1 MDIQLL
7 TSFFMWCTII
17 NGSLLLFWTVI
28 YMSAPDLVF
37 RTQRRWF
44 PISQETFT
52 IVFYSFI
59 GLFKILFTVFNLV
72 PFVALLIIG

>member
-1 MDIQLL
+1 
-7 TSFFMWCTII
+7 MWCTII